1 MFLQKDEWNNNFED
15 EVKKARSPALVS
27 AGGSRYDAAQRDAVA
42 DDAQKKFGGTKGISS
57 DMYFGLVLLKNV
69 IKQVPPSLIKK
80 WSCDNFLFLHSLIRK
95 NDKRVGN
102 YRCIT

>member
-1 MFLQKDEWNNNFED
+1 MFPQKDEWNNNFED

-57 DMYFGLVLLKNV
+57 DMYFGLVLLKIYKYYKTGTTIFNQKV
-69 IKQVPPSLIKK
+69 EL
-80 WSCDNFLFLHSLIRK
+80 
-95 NDKRVGN
+95 
-102 YRCIT
+102 